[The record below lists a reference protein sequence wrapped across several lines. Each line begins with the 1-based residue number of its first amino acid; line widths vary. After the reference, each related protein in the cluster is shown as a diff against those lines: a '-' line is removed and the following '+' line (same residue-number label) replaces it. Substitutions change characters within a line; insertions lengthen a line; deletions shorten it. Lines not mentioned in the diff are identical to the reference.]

1 MVSLLEEKY
10 TQLSK
15 QLATLK
21 GELIGPP
28 ATPGPFNSVREALEH
43 AKLRSQQIEQAQKEI
58 EDLYNEELPAL
69 KELTDLCAKHNIKNV
84 QTRGVP
90 TNG

>member
-1 MVSLLEEKY
+1 MSITKE
-10 TQLSK
+10 
-15 QLATLK
+15 
-21 GELIGPP
+21 
-28 ATPGPFNSVREALEH
+28 
-43 AKLRSQQIEQAQKEI
+43 QIEQAQKEI